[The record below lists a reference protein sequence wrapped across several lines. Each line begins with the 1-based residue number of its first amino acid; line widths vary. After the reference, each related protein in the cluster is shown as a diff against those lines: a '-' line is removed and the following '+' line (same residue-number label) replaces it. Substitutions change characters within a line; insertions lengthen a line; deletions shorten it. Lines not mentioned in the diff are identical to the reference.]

1 MKYYLTKAWSSFL
14 DYQERRAAYVTL
26 NSLPDRLLKDMGIH
40 RSELKYKVFH
50 KGEWLKWE
58 DT

>member
-50 KGEWLKWE
+50 KGE
-58 DT
+58 